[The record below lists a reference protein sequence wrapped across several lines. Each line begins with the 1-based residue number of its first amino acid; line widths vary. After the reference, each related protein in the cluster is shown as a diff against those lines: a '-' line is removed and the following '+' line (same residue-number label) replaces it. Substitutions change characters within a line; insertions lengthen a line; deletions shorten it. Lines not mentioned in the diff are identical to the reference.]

1 MSELQTTTRPA
12 NRSPQNLLG
21 AISWMLLLAVMFGG
35 YSLLRLINAGDQ
47 LSDFQ
52 EQFFRA
58 GHAHAG
64 VLAAIGLLY
73 SSYLGRTQLS
83 YRNQVIAWGVYVAG
97 VVLMSGGFF
106 LHMIVGEPG
115 SGSAGTTMTVV
126 GALVLAGAITYLAW
140 HLFRARHT
148 DTIEEI
154 HHD

>member
-1 MSELQTTTRPA
+1 MSDVRITPRPA

-35 YSLLRLINAGDQ
+35 YSLLRLINADDQ
-47 LSDFQ
+47 LNDFQ

-64 VLAAIGLLY
+64 VLAAIGLMY
-73 SSYLGRTQLS
+73 SSYLGRTHLS
-83 YRNQVIAWGVYVAG
+83 YRNQVTAWCVYVTG
-97 VVLMSGGFF
+97 VLLMSGGFF

-115 SGSAGTTMTVV
+115 SGSAGTLMTVI
-126 GALVLAGAITYLAW
+126 GALVLAGTIVYLAW
-140 HLFRARHT
+140 HLFTARDT
-148 DTIEEI
+148 DTHQEF